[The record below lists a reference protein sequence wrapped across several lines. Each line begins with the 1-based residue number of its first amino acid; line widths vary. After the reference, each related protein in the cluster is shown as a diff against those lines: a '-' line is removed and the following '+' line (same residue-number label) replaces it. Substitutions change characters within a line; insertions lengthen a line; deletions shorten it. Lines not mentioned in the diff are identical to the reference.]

1 VCHNKVNRN
10 LLFVQTNGLATKKKP
25 RLMQSST
32 IEFNQPEFQISVEKL
47 ASLSEMEERIMA
59 YFTTEGIELQ
69 HVSEFLKDQNLGA
82 FKGMGKLSSPMK
94 LDITKSPLRRHRAN
108 TICL

>member
-1 VCHNKVNRN
+1 
-10 LLFVQTNGLATKKKP
+10 
-25 RLMQSST
+25 MQSST

-108 TICL
+108 TICLWMMDALIGGWFHVLVLLIAGNTYK